1 MMFKQMKYLIF
12 LFFVILA
19 GCHSRQQFVEEP
31 NVYYTCSMH
40 PEVMEKHPGRCPICG
55 MALIKVMITKDEMN
69 AIRLSKAQTEL
80 ANIKMDTVKVRPISE
95 ELVLTGTFT
104 VNENNIS
111 VISSRINGRIDK
123 LFFKNNGDQIHV
135 GDTLYLI
142 YSEELLVAEKEYL
155 LALTQEKADREN
167 QTNFRQFADAARNRL
182 MLLGLNETQLN
193 ELETSQQVKN
203 TVPLISRSTGYI
215 LEFNIREGDYVNDGQ
230 TLFKIGDNSILW
242 VEGEIFPGELSYVS
256 MDKEVAIVI
265 PSNPED
271 MVTGKIDFISQET
284 NPNSSVIQIRAEV
297 NNPKNK
303 YIPGM
308 LAEIRLKKQQK
319 MTLVVPLDA
328 VIQSSD
334 MSFVWTEDKN
344 GSFQSRMVV
353 LGIRNP
359 DNVEILEGLK
369 ENELVVVSG
378 AYLLN
383 SEYIFK
389 KGANPMAGMKM

>member
-1 MMFKQMKYLIF
+1 MMPKHIKYLVF
-12 LFFVILA
+12 LFFIILA
-19 GCHSRQQFVEEP
+19 GCHPRQQFVEEP

-69 AIRLSKAQTEL
+69 AIRLSKTQSEL
-80 ANIKMDTVKVRPISE
+80 ADIKVDTVKVRPISE
-95 ELVLTGTFT
+95 EMLLTGTFR

-123 LFFKNNGDQIHV
+123 LYFKNTGDQIHA
-135 GDTLYLI
+135 GDSLYLI
-142 YSEELLVAEKEYL
+142 YSEELLAAEKEFL
-155 LALTQEKADREN
+155 LALDQEKTDLEN
-167 QTNFRQFADAARNRL
+167 RANYRQFADAAMNRL
-182 MLLGLNETQLN
+182 MLLGLNETQMN
-193 ELETSQQVKN
+193 ELGTSRKVKN

-230 TLFKIGDNSILW
+230 TIFKIADNSTLW
-242 VEGEIFPGELSYVS
+242 VEGQIFPGELSYVA
-256 MDKEVAIVI
+256 MDKDVEIVI
-265 PSNPED
+265 PAYPED
-271 MVTGKIDFISQET
+271 KVTGKIDFISQET
-284 NPNSSVIQIRAEV
+284 NPNSSVIQIRAEL

-319 MTLVVPLDA
+319 MTLVVPVNA
-328 VIQSSD
+328 VIQGSD

-344 GSFQSRMVV
+344 GNFQSRMVV

-359 DNVEILEGLK
+359 DDVEILEGLN

>member
-1 MMFKQMKYLIF
+1 MKFLIF
-12 LFFVILA
+12 LFFVIIT
-19 GCHSRQQFVEEP
+19 GCNPRQQVVEEP

-40 PEVMEKHPGRCPICG
+40 PEVMEKLPGRCPICG
-55 MALIKVMITKDEMN
+55 MALIKVIITKDETN
-69 AIRLSKAQTEL
+69 AIRLGKTQSEL
-80 ANIKMDTVKVRPISE
+80 ANIRVDTVKVRPISE
-95 ELVLTGTFT
+95 ELVLTGTLT

-123 LFFKNNGDQIHV
+123 LFFRNNGDQIHF

-142 YSEELLVAEKEYL
+142 YSEELLAAEKEYL
-155 LALTQEKADREN
+155 LALTEEKTDREN

-193 ELETSQQVKN
+193 ELETSRRVKN
-203 TVPLISRSTGYI
+203 TVPLISRSMGYI

-230 TLFKIGDNSILW
+230 TLFKIGDNSTLW
-242 VEGEIFPGELSYVS
+242 VEGQLFPGELSYVS
-256 MDKEVAIVI
+256 MDKEVDIII
-265 PSNPED
+265 PAYPED
-271 MVTGKIDFISQET
+271 KVTGKIDFISQEM
-284 NPNSSVIQIRAEV
+284 NPNSSVIQIRAEL
-297 NNPKNK
+297 NNTKNR

-328 VIQSSD
+328 VIQGSD

-344 GSFQSRMVV
+344 GYFRCRKVV

-359 DNVEILEGLK
+359 DNVEILEGLN
-369 ENELVVVSG
+369 ENELVVISG